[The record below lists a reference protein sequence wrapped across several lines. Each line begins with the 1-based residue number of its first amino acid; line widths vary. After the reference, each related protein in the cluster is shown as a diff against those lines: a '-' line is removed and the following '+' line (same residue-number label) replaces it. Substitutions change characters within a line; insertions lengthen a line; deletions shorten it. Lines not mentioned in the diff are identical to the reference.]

1 VDRVHRGGEGLSA
14 DSAPRAFV
22 LRSDAGLEATILDWG
37 ATLARLRAPDRDG
50 RLGDVVLGLDDLRA
64 YRGAHHR
71 LGAVIGR
78 FANRIAGARFALDGR
93 EHRLVANDGPHCIHG
108 GAVGFDRVSWE
119 VEAASDR
126 EVVLQLASP
135 DGDQGFPGALAV
147 RVAYRMDGSALSFG
161 VRAETSAPTVVSVTN
176 HAYWNLEDGGGS
188 PILDHRLALGA
199 ARYAP
204 VGADGIPTGALES
217 VADGPLDFRAP
228 RAIGERIA
236 LVIPARGGYD
246 HPFALDAAAGV
257 AARLVAP
264 RSGRA
269 LAIRTT
275 LPCLQ
280 LYSGSAFDGT
290 RAFRAGVATPR
301 FGAVAL
307 ETQHFPNA
315 PNEPRFPSARLDPGA
330 VYAHETVYELG
341 FD

>member
-1 VDRVHRGGEGLSA
+1 VDRVRRGGQGLTS
-14 DSAPRAFV
+14 DRTPRAFV

-37 ATLARLRAPDRDG
+37 ATLARLRAPDRAG
-50 RLGDVVLGLDDLRA
+50 RPADVVLGFDDLRA

-93 EHRLVANDGPHCIHG
+93 EHRLVANDGPHCLHG
-108 GAVGFDRVSWE
+108 GAVGFDRVFWE
-119 VEAASDR
+119 VEAAGDA
-126 EVVLQLASP
+126 VVALRLASP
-135 DGDQGFPGALAV
+135 DGDQGFPGALDV
-147 RVAYRMDGSALSFG
+147 RVEYRLAGTALSFG

-176 HAYWNLEDGGGS
+176 HAYWNLQDGGGS
-188 PILDHRLALGA
+188 AVLDHRLQISAE
-199 ARYAP
+199 RYAP
-204 VGADGIPTGALES
+204 VRADGIPTGALEP
-217 VADGPLDFRAP
+217 VADTALDFRAL

-236 LVIPARGGYD
+236 ALVPSRGGYD
-246 HPFALDAAAGV
+246 HPFALDGPGGV

-264 RSGRA
+264 RSGRV
-269 LAIRTT
+269 LTIRTT

-280 LYSGSAFDGT
+280 LYSGSAFDGS

-301 FGAVAL
+301 FGVVAL

-330 VYAHETVYELG
+330 TYAHETVYELG
-341 FD
+341 SD